1 MAYAALNEVE
11 KVLST
16 YAEASTAD
24 TSGQVA
30 CVDGAVQ
37 SERWNGA
44 AASAG
49 DSAMAKPLPE
59 IVITES
65 RTEGYLNEYGSG
77 GDS

>member
-1 MAYAALNEVE
+1 M
-11 KVLST
+11 ST
-16 YAEASTAD
+16 
-24 TSGQVA
+24 
-30 CVDGAVQ
+30 VQ

-44 AASAG
+44 AASAC

-77 GDS
+77 GGSQKQLKADNLENGTLNKVMFFPGIPNFAT